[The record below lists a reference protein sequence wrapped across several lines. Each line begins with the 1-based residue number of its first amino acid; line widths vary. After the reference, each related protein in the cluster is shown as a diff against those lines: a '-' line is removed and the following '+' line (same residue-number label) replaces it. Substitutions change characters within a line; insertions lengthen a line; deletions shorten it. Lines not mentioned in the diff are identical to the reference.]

1 MSDSVQQ
8 DPQDSSNTGKR
19 DHVLRNAIEVA
30 VVKATSPEEIAEC
43 MLQLLDE
50 RRLIQYAPKG
60 TMAVLSAPG
69 RVLLCL
75 IENPGSTI
83 REISVRLGITEANV
97 GKSIATLAEHNVI
110 ARTKVKNKYVYNFNA
125 ESIRNHPDIR
135 RFHEAIS
142 PFFTEPN

>member
-1 MSDSVQQ
+1 MSDAVQQ
-8 DPQDSSNTGKR
+8 DNNDESNTGKR
-19 DHVLRNAIEVA
+19 DHVLRNSIEMA
-30 VVKATSPEEIAEC
+30 VNGAGSPEEIAER
-43 MLQLLDE
+43 MLRLLDE
-50 RRLIQYAPKG
+50 RKLIQYAPKG
-60 TMAVLSAPG
+60 TMSILSAAG

-110 ARTKVKNKYVYNFNA
+110 ARTKVKNKYIYNFNA
-125 ESIRNHPDIR
+125 ETIVNHPDIR

-142 PFFTEPN
+142 PFFG

>member
-1 MSDSVQQ
+1 MSDAVQQ
-8 DPQDSSNTGKR
+8 DNNDESNTGKR
-19 DHVLRNAIEVA
+19 DHVLRNSIEMA
-30 VVKATSPEEIAEC
+30 VNGAGSPEEIAER
-43 MLQLLDE
+43 MLRLLDE
-50 RRLIQYAPKG
+50 RKLIQYAPKG
-60 TMAVLSAPG
+60 TMSILSAAG

-110 ARTKVKNKYVYNFNA
+110 ARTKVKNKYTYNFNA
-125 ESIRNHPDIR
+125 ETIVNHPDIR

-142 PFFTEPN
+142 PFFG

>member
-1 MSDSVQQ
+1 MSDAVQQ
-8 DPQDSSNTGKR
+8 DNNDESNTGKR
-19 DHVLRNAIEVA
+19 DHVLRNSIEMA
-30 VVKATSPEEIAEC
+30 VNGAGSPEEIAER
-43 MLQLLDE
+43 MLRLLDE
-50 RRLIQYAPKG
+50 RKLIQYAPKG
-60 TMAVLSAPG
+60 TMSILSAAG

-110 ARTKVKNKYVYNFNA
+110 ARTKVKNKYIYNFNA
-125 ESIRNHPDIR
+125 ETIVNHPDIR

-142 PFFTEPN
+142 PFFR